1 MLCSLLGY
9 SRQSFYK
16 RQESDEENVYQEA
29 ILLEKVQDIRETQPR
44 IGGRKLHMT
53 LRDFMHG
60 HQMEMGRDRFFDFLA
75 SHHLLIRQKRR
86 KKPITTTSYHWLKK
100 YPNLIRD
107 LVPERPN
114 LLWVSDITYIEVS
127 DKFCYLSLL
136 TDAYSR
142 KILGFHLDT
151 RLHAK
156 GSIKAL
162 KMALGTL
169 DTDFDQNLIHHS
181 DRGTQYCSYAYVK
194 KLQKRSI
201 QISMSENGD
210 PLENAIAER
219 VNGILK
225 DEFLIGSCSNYP
237 EAKKAVGRAIDIYNS
252 QRLHSSINYLTP
264 DIAHLMRGAI
274 PRKWKNYYRRKEVEP
289 SIS

>member
-60 HQMEMGRDRFFDFLA
+60 HQMEIGRDRFFDFLA

-86 KKPITTTSYHWLKK
+86 KKPITTISYHWLKK

-114 LLWVSDITYIEVS
+114 LLWVSDITYLRLQ
-127 DKFCYLSLL
+127 KGFCYLALI
-136 TDAYSR
+136 TDVYSR
-142 KILGFHLDT
+142 KIIGYEVSDT
-151 RLHAK
+151 LEIK
-156 GSIKAL
+156 GPLKAL
-162 KMALGTL
+162 NRACTGKANRKT
-169 DTDFDQNLIHHS
+169 IHHS
-181 DRGTQYCSYAYVK
+181 DRGFQYCSDRYTK
-194 KLQKRSI
+194 KLKHHNI
-201 QISMSENGD
+201 EISMGEVGNCY
-210 PLENAIAER
+210 ENALAER

-225 DEFLIGSCSNYP
+225 SEFNLDETFLNLAHAI
-237 EAKKAVGRAIDIYNS
+237 KAVKQSVKTYNELRPHMS
-252 QRLHSSINYLTP
+252 LGMQKPTDLY
-264 DIAHLMRGAI
+264 AA
-274 PRKWKNYYRRKEVEP
+274 
-289 SIS
+289 